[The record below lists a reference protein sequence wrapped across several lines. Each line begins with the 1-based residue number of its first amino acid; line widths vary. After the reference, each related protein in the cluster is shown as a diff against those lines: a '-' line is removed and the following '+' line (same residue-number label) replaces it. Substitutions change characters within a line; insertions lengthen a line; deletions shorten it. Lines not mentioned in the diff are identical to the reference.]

1 MLYCVQTSVIPS
13 ASDIDPDVLVTMN
26 SLQCFKDKQRLVEE
40 LLSNKHTTEKVVY
53 FLLLDR
59 KLRQPSDETEGDR
72 KTVPLA
78 HDTPKKR
85 VDSVKLNGQ
94 TKLVCDYYCDEALAL
109 VVYGQCYNAVV
120 CIRFT
125 FGSIS
130 EGSPVAPRRALVV
143 HQM

>member
-1 MLYCVQTSVIPS
+1 
-13 ASDIDPDVLVTMN
+13 MN

-59 KLRQPSDETEGDR
+59 KLRQPSEETEGDR

-94 TKLVCDYYCDEALAL
+94 TKLVYDCYYGVTLAV
-109 VVYGQCYNAVV
+109 VVYSQCYNAIV
-120 CIRFT
+120 CAS
-125 FGSIS
+125 GSRLAVS
-130 EGSPVAPRRALVV
+130 VKALL
-143 HQM
+143 